1 MPAPRYV
8 YLFSEGNK
16 DMRDA
21 LGGKGANLAEMT
33 NAGLPVPPGFIVTT
47 GACMEYQRRGRMP
60 DGVEEQVRKAL
71 AKVEKQTGKKFG
83 DAQDPLLVSVR
94 SGAAIS
100 MPGMMET
107 VLNLGLNDETVQ
119 GLARLSNNERFAYD
133 AYRRLLHMFGDVVLG
148 VKDEELDG
156 IFDAAKEQEGVER
169 DTDLGA
175 EALKRVC
182 AQYKGLIQKE
192 TGAPFPQDPWQQL
205 MLGIEAVFK
214 SWNVP
219 RAVTYR
225 QIHRLSHD
233 MGTAVNVQTMVFG
246 NLGDDSGTGVAFT
259 RDPATGQ
266 DELYGDYLAN
276 AQGEDVVA
284 GRRTPMPIAQL
295 REAMPDI
302 YAQFEDI
309 SKRLERH
316 YKDVQDLEFTVE
328 KGKLWMLQTRD
339 GKRTA
344 QAAIK
349 IAVDLVNEGLI
360 TPREAVM
367 LVDPEHL
374 DHLLHEQ
381 FDPRQKPVPVAKG
394 VDASPGAAAGVAV
407 FTAED
412 AIEAVRQNKSA
423 RVVLVRRQTSPDDV
437 GGMKAAQ
444 GVLTAEGGKTSH
456 AAVVARGM
464 GKACVAGC
472 GAIEIDYQKQQFTVN
487 GQVVKKGDC
496 ISIDGTTGE
505 VMLGDVPTM
514 PSQIMQ
520 VLEGKLDPKQA
531 PLYQYFATFMPWADE
546 VRRLGVRTNADTPG
560 DARLARALGAEGI
573 GLTRT
578 EHMFFGEERLP
589 AFQRMIL
596 ADSVAEREQAAVM
609 LLPHQRADFKGI
621 LEAMDG
627 LPVII
632 RLLDPPLHEFL
643 PQTRRDAEQLGA
655 IIGKS
660 ADEIQATAAALHEVN
675 PMLGHRGCRLGV
687 TFPEIYRMQVRAIFE
702 AACELKKEGKNP
714 IPEVMIPLVGIL
726 GELELTRKDA
736 QEVAEQVMQEQ
747 GVELKYMIGTM
758 IELPRAALCAD
769 QIAKQAEFF
778 SFGTNDL
785 TQTTFGF
792 SRDDVEGKF
801 IPAYVEKRIV
811 QANPFDVLDR
821 EGVGQ
826 LVRMGTERGRQTR
839 PDLEVGIC
847 GEHGGEPNS
856 VEFCHLVGMNYV
868 SCSPLR
874 VPIARLAAAQAVVR
888 EEERK
893 AGGDGG

>member
-1 MPAPRYV
+1 MAVPKYV
-8 YLFSEGNK
+8 YLFGEGNK
-16 DMRDA
+16 DMRDE

-47 GACMEYQRRGRMP
+47 GACMEYQQLGGFP
-60 DGVEEQVRKAL
+60 PGLEEQVRAAL
-71 AKVEKQTGKKFG
+71 AEVEKQTGKKFG
-83 DAQDPLLVSVR
+83 QAENLLLVSVR
-94 SGAAIS
+94 SGAKIS

-119 GLARLSNNERFAYD
+119 GLAQLADDERFAYD
-133 AYRRLLHMFGDVVLG
+133 AYRRLLNMFGDVVLE
-148 VKDEELDG
+148 VEKEAFDE
-156 IFDAAKEQEGVER
+156 IFDRVKEEEGVER
-169 DTDLGA
+169 DTELDA
-175 EALKRVC
+175 EALKRIC
-182 AQYKGLIQKE
+182 EQYKVLIQKE
-192 TGAPFPQDPWQQL
+192 TGQPFPQDPWQQL
-205 MLGIEAVFK
+205 MMGIEAVFK

-225 QIHRLSHD
+225 QIHKLSHD

-259 RDPATGQ
+259 RDPATGE
-266 DELYGDYLAN
+266 DVLYGDYLVN

-284 GRRTPMPIAQL
+284 GRRTPMPIAKLQ
-295 REAMPDI
+295 EVMPDI
-302 YAQFEDI
+302 YAQFEQI

-316 YKDVQDLEFTVE
+316 YKDIQDLEFTVE
-328 KGKLWMLQTRD
+328 RGKLWMLQTRN

-349 IAVDLVNEGLI
+349 VAVDMVNEGLI

-367 LVDPEHL
+367 LVEPEHL

-381 FDPRQKPVPVAKG
+381 FDPAQRPEAVATG
-394 VDASPGAAAGVAV
+394 VNASPGAAAGFVV
-407 FTAED
+407 FSADDAAET
-412 AIEAVRQNKSA
+412 VRRDPSA

-472 GAIEIDYQKQQFTVN
+472 AAIDIDYKREQFSVN
-487 GQVVKKGDC
+487 GQVVKKGDYV
-496 ISIDGTTGE
+496 SIDGTTGE
-505 VMLGDVPTM
+505 VMLGDVATV
-514 PSQIMQ
+514 PSPIMQ
-520 VLEGKLDPKQA
+520 VLEGRMKAEEA

-546 VRRLGVRTNADTPG
+546 VRRLGVRTNADTPE
-560 DARLARALGAEGI
+560 DAALARALGAEGI

-596 ADSVAEREQAAVM
+596 AENSEEREAAAAQ
-609 LLPHQRADFKGI
+609 LLPHQREDFKGI

-643 PQTRRDAEQLGA
+643 PQARQDAEELA
-655 IIGKS
+655 EIIGKS
-660 ADEIQATAAALHEVN
+660 ADEIEAAAAALHEAN

-687 TFPEIYRMQVRAIFE
+687 TFPEVYRMQVRAIFE

-726 GELELTRKDA
+726 GELEITKRDA
-736 QEVAEQVMQEQ
+736 REVAEQVMAEQ
-747 GVELKYMIGTM
+747 GVGLEYMIGTM

-769 QIAKQAEFF
+769 EIAREAEFF

-801 IPAYVEKRIV
+801 IPDYVEQRIV
-811 QANPFDVLDR
+811 QTNPFDVLDR

-856 VEFCHLVGMNYV
+856 VEFCHLVGMDYV

-888 EEERK
+888 EERAE
-893 AGGDGG
+893 AAEGQ